1 MQDEGDYLETGQI
14 NQQDRKCMS
23 YKARFSL
30 HRGLKY
36 AAFVQQMQWKRIDR
50 NKKMCEG
57 GLERRKREEW
67 FEAFGIL
74 IRKGSKAPRESQVV
88 SEKSATSE

>member
-1 MQDEGDYLETGQI
+1 
-14 NQQDRKCMS
+14 
-23 YKARFSL
+23 
-30 HRGLKY
+30 
-36 AAFVQQMQWKRIDR
+36 MQWKRIDR

-57 GLERRKREEW
+57 GLERRKRDEW

-74 IRKGSKAPRESQVV
+74 IRKGSKAPRESQGV